1 MAGPRGSRRGC
12 GEGRIFIE
20 SCITNGRVPAAA
32 CDPLPGIAGADKPPL
47 APNRPL
53 APQGSISMAP
63 LGNELDAD
71 FFNLIHQLAGAAG
84 EDGPAERRRE
94 RRRSFL
100 SSQRIAPR
108 RGPGVPDE
116 SQFFEVPCHD
126 LSRGGFSFFFAS
138 RPDFDSLAVAFG
150 TPPEVIYMAAEVAH
164 CEDVLV
170 DSSGE
175 VLPARGP
182 GEQFDPQDL
191 DRRTATPMVMV
202 GCRFNERL
210 HK

>member
-1 MAGPRGSRRGC
+1 
-12 GEGRIFIE
+12 
-20 SCITNGRVPAAA
+20 
-32 CDPLPGIAGADKPPL
+32 
-47 APNRPL
+47 
-53 APQGSISMAP
+53 MAP

-71 FFNLIHQLAGAAG
+71 FFNLIHQLASAAG
-84 EDGPAERRRE
+84 EDGPAERRHE

-126 LSRGGFSFFFAS
+126 LSRGGFSFFFPS

-175 VLPARGP
+175 VRPVGGP
-182 GEQFDPQDL
+182 GEQCDQQDL
-191 DRRTATPMVMV
+191 DGRTATPMVMV
-202 GCRFNERL
+202 GCRFNGRL